1 MEETA
6 VGKELIRI
14 GVRRGVPQGMHRLLL
29 QQIAYRFGRVPNTV
43 RQQIEKIS
51 DAEELERIAKG
62 LFEAKDLKQLKMI
75 IGPNGKP
82 SSLHGS
88 GLNGKRKKDI

>member
-1 MEETA
+1 
-6 VGKELIRI
+6 VRR

-51 DAEELERIAKG
+51 NAEELERIAKG
-62 LFEAKDLKQLKMI
+62 LFEAKDLKQLKTI
-75 IGPNGKP
+75 IGPNGKSTLP
-82 SSLHGS
+82 NGS